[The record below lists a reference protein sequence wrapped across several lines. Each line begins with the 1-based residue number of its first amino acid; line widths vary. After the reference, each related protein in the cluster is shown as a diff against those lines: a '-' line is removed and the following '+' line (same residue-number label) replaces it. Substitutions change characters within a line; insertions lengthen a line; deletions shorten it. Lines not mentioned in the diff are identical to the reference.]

1 MSDISIYGYTD
12 IGGRKENED
21 SGDIRIYG
29 KNLVAVIAD
38 GLGGQGEGKTAS
50 ETAVSRLLACG
61 SKEGFPGTK
70 EVSRA
75 FCAANEAILKKQLN
89 QFHMKTTA
97 VYLCICKNQ
106 AIWGHVG
113 DSRLYHFQDGELCH
127 YTLDHSLSQMA
138 VALGEIECKDIPE
151 HPQRSRLLRALGC
164 EGEEAEV
171 HEPVTLGK
179 GRHAFLLCTDG
190 FWEYFSDEEIGEV
203 LDISATAEE
212 WLTKLHGRLKKRC
225 GSENDNNTATAVILE
240 V

>member
-75 FCAANEAILKKQLN
+75 FCSANEAILKKQLN

-127 YTLDHSLSQMA
+127 YTLDHESLPDGSGAGGDRAQGYSGTSAAEPAFAGAGMR
-138 VALGEIECKDIPE
+138 GGRG
-151 HPQRSRLLRALGC
+151 RS
-164 EGEEAEV
+164 
-171 HEPVTLGK
+171 T
-179 GRHAFLLCTDG
+179 
-190 FWEYFSDEEIGEV
+190 
-203 LDISATAEE
+203 
-212 WLTKLHGRLKKRC
+212 
-225 GSENDNNTATAVILE
+225 
-240 V
+240 